1 MAYKFKSASSAKTG
15 KKFKEKRIELGFSI
29 TQIAEKLF
37 INKNYLSAIENGDYS
52 VFPSESFAR
61 AYYKK
66 YAKYLDINDEFPNIF
81 GQIKERKNKKI
92 STEIRLNNPLGKNL
106 SYLLIFSLVI
116 FGIIFLYFLV
126 KNTTTYKIPIEK
138 EVVTSKNIDLIVNS
152 VLENKLNNDLTIS
165 KNILLLEFNDECWIE
180 LYMGEKLILTKL
192 FNKGEL
198 YRKEIRRPFK
208 IIIGNAE
215 YVKGTYND
223 EQIDFITN
231 ANRLTKVNTIYFLN
245 E

>member
-1 MAYKFKSASSAKTG
+1 
-15 KKFKEKRIELGFSI
+15 
-29 TQIAEKLF
+29 
-37 INKNYLSAIENGDYS
+37 
-52 VFPSESFAR
+52 
-61 AYYKK
+61 
-66 YAKYLDINDEFPNIF
+66 
-81 GQIKERKNKKI
+81 
-92 STEIRLNNPLGKNL
+92 
-106 SYLLIFSLVI
+106 
-116 FGIIFLYFLV
+116 
-126 KNTTTYKIPIEK
+126 
-138 EVVTSKNIDLIVNS
+138 
-152 VLENKLNNDLTIS
+152 
-165 KNILLLEFNDECWIE
+165 
-180 LYMGEKLILTKL
+180 MGEKLILTKL